1 MHGYKCFNSDMTNI
15 YGDKFELGKKY
26 FLKGELKIGTRGN
39 GFHIAENLEDTL
51 KYYGALNPDIVVCEV
66 FGSGDMLSDWD
77 DYYGF
82 LKYAVSELE
91 IVRIIPR
98 EEIIQMALQFN
109 EDRAFRFVQ
118 LFKLTEEEIKLF
130 DSRYA
135 KYIRVLK
142 AIEYYQ
148 KGNKNIY
155 KLDSSYEFDFYSKCR
170 KKQL

>member
-1 MHGYKCFNSDMTNI
+1 MHGYKCFNNDMTNI
-15 YGDKFELGKKY
+15 YGDKFEVGKKY

-66 FGSGDMLSDWD
+66 IGGGDILSDWD

-98 EEIIQMALQFN
+98 EEIINMALQFN
-109 EDRAFRFVQ
+109 DERAFRFVQ
-118 LFKLTEEEIKLF
+118 LFKLNEDEIKLF
-130 DSRYA
+130 EEKFSSYL
-135 KYIRVLK
+135 RVLK

-148 KGNKNIY
+148 KGNKKVYQLNY
-155 KLDSSYEFDFYSKCR
+155 KFGSNYLKR
-170 KKQL
+170 IKKRC